1 MKRFASI
8 PTLACALLALAA
20 CSDDVAS
27 PLSPAASAPSLNAEA
42 APAGTLV
49 LFKGSAIPQ
58 GFEAQVAALGG
69 SVTYAHAGVGFAMVD
84 GLSTESAAQLRG
96 ISGVSDVQPD
106 ASFSLSLPQQAA
118 SAEMGSELSDAI
130 QSQANPA
137 TAARFAFQWN
147 MRSINAPK
155 AWAAGKLGSPNIT
168 VAILDTGIDYD
179 APDLNGLV
187 DLSRSTSFV
196 PGDDRITSTYFPTRN
211 KISDYNGHGTN
222 VATQVSSKGVALAG
236 VTSKTTLIGVKVLGA
251 NGSGSLGGILSGIT
265 WAADHG
271 AHVANMSLGGG
282 FTKSGNGQYVS
293 LIQRIMNYAKQKG
306 MLVVVAAGNDSVD
319 MDHDGNMFQTYC
331 GTVHVICVSAVGLAT
346 PNGSPDEPSAFTNY
360 GRSAITVAAPGGN
373 YKMVNGVIQTQ
384 AWVWGND
391 VASWVWSY
399 CSKTTLVLSNTG
411 AVLGYAGCQ
420 GGNRLTGN
428 VGTSQATPHV
438 AALAGLLADEGMT
451 NKEIRRRIMATA
463 QDLGPDGRDPRY
475 GAGRIDASGAI
486 R

>member
-8 PTLACALLALAA
+8 PSLACALLALAA
-20 CSDDVAS
+20 CSDDAVS

-49 LFKGSAIPQ
+49 LFKGSVIPQ
-58 GFEAQVAALGG
+58 DFEARVAALGG

-106 ASFSLSLPQQAA
+106 ASFSLGLPQQAA
-118 SAEMGSELSDAI
+118 SAEMGAELTDAI

-137 TAARFAFQWN
+137 TAARFSYQWN

-155 AWAAGKLGSPNIT
+155 AWAAGKLGSPNVT

-211 KISDYNGHGTN
+211 RISDYNGHGTN

-236 VTSKTTLIGVKVLGA
+236 VTSRTTLIGVKVLGA

-331 GTVHVICVSAVGLAT
+331 GTVHVI
-346 PNGSPDEPSAFTNY
+346 
-360 GRSAITVAAPGGN
+360 
-373 YKMVNGVIQTQ
+373 
-384 AWVWGND
+384 
-391 VASWVWSY
+391 
-399 CSKTTLVLSNTG
+399 
-411 AVLGYAGCQ
+411 
-420 GGNRLTGN
+420 
-428 VGTSQATPHV
+428 
-438 AALAGLLADEGMT
+438 
-451 NKEIRRRIMATA
+451 
-463 QDLGPDGRDPRY
+463 
-475 GAGRIDASGAI
+475 
-486 R
+486 